1 MCSFHSRPHHN
12 APNICNPPSSSPLF
26 PQFLSPHIVRS
37 PTMRLSMK
45 SHCRKATL
53 RQARLDALRNARIH
67 AHHLFQ
73 TTEMSIRAVC
83 QAVEQN
89 NHVKLSIG
97 IVAAIRKADLADDH
111 ASLSK
116 LLNPALHRPGRK
128 HVLSRDE
135 LKVVKEQAKKDGAEG
150 RAWTPT
156 MFRGAMAR
164 IANDG
169 SKKTFR
175 KGLPSASSG
184 N

>member
-1 MCSFHSRPHHN
+1 M
-12 APNICNPPSSSPLF
+12 
-26 PQFLSPHIVRS
+26 
-37 PTMRLSMK
+37 
-45 SHCRKATL
+45 
-53 RQARLDALRNARIH
+53 
-67 AHHLFQ
+67 
-73 TTEMSIRAVC
+73 C

-175 KGLPSASSG
+175 KGLPSASTFRQLRAENRDITVRNKVNKEKSKSDG
-184 N
+184 EDFDHVQTLETVLQPLLDKYPYIATDPDLFWNMDE